1 MLYRTEPTVEPTE
14 PTVEPTQ
21 PTEPTVEPTEP
32 TVEPTEPTVAPTEP
46 TEKPSVSLGDY
57 VWVDK
62 DRNGI
67 QDDDEDPIEGVV
79 LKLIG
84 PDGKEVVDIN
94 GNPVGPVT
102 TDENGFYN
110 FKDLPVLKDS
120 QSYTVVIDRDES
132 ADALDGYLPTKEN
145 GSDRDEDSSTWEA
158 KSEGLNE
165 DGDHDGTL
173 DFGFY
178 LDEVPE
184 PTPSESTPTDPTE
197 EPSEDPT
204 EPTPSESTPT
214 ESTENPSE
222 DPTQSPEKS
231 EDPSQ
236 DPTPPETSD
245 QPSASQ
251 SVDGSEEP
259 KQTQKPKEEDNLAD
273 TGFTAMSLLVLGLL
287 LAAAGVVLARRTRG
301 RHS

>member
-32 TVEPTEPTVAPTEP
+32 TVEPTEPTEPTVAPTEP

-94 GNPVGPVT
+94 GNPVGSVT

-214 ESTENPSE
+214 ESTEDPSE
-222 DPTQSPEKS
+222 DPIESPEKS

-236 DPTPPETSD
+236 DPTPPRRLISLRLRS
-245 QPSASQ
+245 PLMVLRNQ
-251 SVDGSEEP
+251 SRRRSP
-259 KQTQKPKEEDNLAD
+259 RKRTTWL
-273 TGFTAMSLLVLGLL
+273 TLVLRPCRCWFS
-287 LAAAGVVLARRTRG
+287 VCSWQQQV
-301 RHS
+301 

>member
-1 MLYRTEPTVEPTE
+1 M
-14 PTVEPTQ
+14 
-21 PTEPTVEPTEP
+21 
-32 TVEPTEPTVAPTEP
+32 
-46 TEKPSVSLGDY
+46 
-57 VWVDK
+57 
-62 DRNGI
+62 
-67 QDDDEDPIEGVV
+67 

-102 TDENGFYN
+102 TDENGYYN
-110 FKDLPVLKDS
+110 FKDLPVLKDGE
-120 QSYTVVIDRDES
+120 SYTVVIDRDKS

-145 GSDRDEDSSTWEA
+145 GTDRDKDSSTWEA
-158 KSEGLNE
+158 KSEGLTE

-178 LDEVPE
+178 LDEDPE
-184 PTPSESTPTDPTE
+184 PTPTEPTEDPSDDPTEPAPSESTPTDPTE
-197 EPSEDPT
+197 APSKDPI
-204 EPTPSESTPT
+204 ESPDT
-214 ESTENPSE
+214 
-222 DPTQSPEKS
+222 S

-236 DPTPPETSD
+236 DAAPTEKSD
-245 QPSASQ
+245 QPSASE

-259 KQTQKPKEEDNLAD
+259 KQTQKPKNDDNLAD
-273 TGFTAMSLLVLGLL
+273 TGFKTMSLLVLGLL

>member
-1 MLYRTEPTVEPTE
+1 M
-14 PTVEPTQ
+14 
-21 PTEPTVEPTEP
+21 
-32 TVEPTEPTVAPTEP
+32 
-46 TEKPSVSLGDY
+46 GDY

-62 DRNGI
+62 NRDGI
-67 QDDDEDPIEGVV
+67 QDKDEDPLEGVV

-94 GNPVGPVT
+94 GNPVGPVS
-102 TDENGFYN
+102 TDENGYYI
-110 FKDLPVLKDS
+110 FKDLPVLKDGE
-120 QSYTVVIDRDES
+120 SYTVVIDREES
-132 ADALDGYLPTKEN
+132 ADVLDGYLPTKEN
-145 GSDRDEDSSTWEA
+145 GTDREKDSSTWEA

-178 LDEVPE
+178 LEDELEPSPTE
-184 PTPSESTPTDPTE
+184 PTEPSPTEPTEPSPTEPTEPSPSESTPTDPAE

-204 EPTPSESTPT
+204 
-214 ESTENPSE
+214 
-222 DPTQSPEKS
+222 DSPEKS

-236 DPTPPETSD
+236 DPTPTEMSE
-245 QPSASQ
+245 QPSASE

-259 KQTQKPKEEDNLAD
+259 QQTQEPRNDDNLAD
-273 TGFTAMSLLVLGLL
+273 TGIKTMSLLVLGLL

>member
-1 MLYRTEPTVEPTE
+1 MLYRTEPTVEPT
-14 PTVEPTQ
+14 
-21 PTEPTVEPTEP
+21 
-32 TVEPTEPTVAPTEP
+32 EPTEPTVAPTEP

-94 GNPVGPVT
+94 GNPVGSVT

-110 FKDLPVLKDS
+110 FKDLPVLKDG

-178 LDEVPE
+178 LEEVPE
-184 PTPSESTPTDPTE
+184 PTPTDSTE

-204 EPTPSESTPT
+204 EPTPSESSPT
-214 ESTENPSE
+214 ESTEDPSE
-222 DPTQSPEKS
+222 DPIESPEKS